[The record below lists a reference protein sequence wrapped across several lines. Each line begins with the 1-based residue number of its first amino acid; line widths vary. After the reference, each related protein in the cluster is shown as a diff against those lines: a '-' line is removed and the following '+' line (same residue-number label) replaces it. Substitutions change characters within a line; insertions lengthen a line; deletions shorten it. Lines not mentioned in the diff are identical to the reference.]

1 MGNALVVDLVERMG
15 QRILEINKEEEKT
28 DSVVQLSLF

>member
-1 MGNALVVDLVERMG
+1 MGNALVVNLVERMG
-15 QRILEINKEEEKT
+15 QRILEINKEEEKM

>member
-15 QRILEINKEEEKT
+15 KRILEINKEEEKM
-28 DSVVQLSLF
+28 DSIVQLSLF